1 MSLTKAGLADH
12 VYEYMNRFG
21 SYSKKD
27 SLDLVD
33 LAFEVV
39 KRAIVEEKKLKVAGF
54 GSFEVKQKNTRR
66 GRNPQTGEEMP
77 IEARRI
83 LTFKASQI
91 LKEKVNGGA
100 RERAGHAKT

>member
-1 MSLTKAGLADH
+1 MSLTKAGLVEQ
-12 VYEYMNRFG
+12 VYEYMNQVS
-21 SYSKKD
+21 SYSKKE
-27 SLDLVD
+27 SQDLVD

-54 GSFEVKQKNTRR
+54 GSFEVKQKSTRR

-83 LTFKASQI
+83 LSFKASQI

-100 RERAGHAKT
+100 SERAGHAKT